1 MSQLGMRNDAHFEV
15 GADPKGPVVFA
26 AVAPVVYACSKCGG
40 PATRS
45 SSGVVHRPC
54 GHDTS
59 AITASLTATATGEG
73 GM

>member
-1 MSQLGMRNDAHFEV
+1 VSNAERDRAIRENADAI
-15 GADPKGPVVFA
+15 
-26 AVAPVVYACSKCGG
+26 VYACAACGREIT
-40 PATRS
+40 PSEVLANA
-45 SSGVVHRPC
+45 RPC

>member
-1 MSQLGMRNDAHFEV
+1 MSQ
-15 GADPKGPVVFA
+15 
-26 AVAPVVYACSKCGG
+26 PVVYACAKCGG

-45 SSGVVHRPC
+45 ASGVVHRPC